1 MNVKKILAAVFIVFS
16 LSFSYSNTVYTT
28 YQKQAIVFTIESDN
42 DSNTDGFLKDNDKFR
57 INISTSLSIIVFILN
72 SEKIYFNSS

>member
-16 LSFSYSNTVYTT
+16 LSFSYSNVIYTS
-28 YQKQAIVFTIESDN
+28 YQKQAVVYSIESDKDN
-42 DSNTDGFLKDNDKFR
+42 ITDGFLKDNDKIR
-57 INISTSLSIIVFILN
+57 KKISLSLSVRIFILN